1 MDLGKSMSPTEWDFE
16 FPNSKLL
23 EFMCYPDNQKNQ
35 QHAAIKLPSYAVK
48 QLI

>member
-1 MDLGKSMSPTEWDFE
+1 MY
-16 FPNSKLL
+16 
-23 EFMCYPDNQKNQ
+23 YPDKQKNQ